1 MYATVFTSLLMA
13 VAVWAQDGPRIE
25 TPASVVQC
33 QPARLMWS
41 GGSPPYW
48 ITVIPAGQAGAA
60 PIMTL
65 KDSTTD
71 TSMTWNVN
79 LAPTTQVTLQI
90 RDGAGNVQFS
100 SPITIQAGSDT
111 ACMSAAATGTNS
123 AGAEAGA
130 SGAPT
135 NSGSAPAASGSTPAA
150 GGSASGSAPAAS
162 ASTPAASASAPA
174 PSPSSAAKPTSSAA
188 APSGSASASHSG
200 SAAASA
206 SSAPA
211 AKPSSGAS
219 AANVPIIGAAAVAA
233 AIMAYPTEQH
243 IPPHYLNLSI
253 SLSSPTY
260 EAPRT
265 TPIPAPKAHYLFAS
279 NTYLHPRHLQ
289 TICNN
294 IKIVAH
300 QLRIPSLWHESYR
313 ARARARTRPSIASS
327 RFPTVLDPSL
337 HLGASH
343 STSASFLTPF
353 LDKRGRPRGASLF
366 SFST

>member
-1 MYATVFTSLLMA
+1 MYTSVFTSLLMA

-79 LAPTTQVTLQI
+79 LAPNTQVSLQI
-90 RDGAGNVQFS
+90 RDGSGNVQFS
-100 SPITIQAGSDT
+100 SPITVQAGSDT
-111 ACMSAAATGTNS
+111 ACMSASATGTDS

-150 GGSASGSAPAAS
+150 GDSASASAPAAS

-174 PSPSSAAKPTSSAA
+174 ASPSSAAKPTSSAA
-188 APSGSASASHSG
+188 VPSGSASQSG

-206 SSAPA
+206 STPPA
-211 AKPSSGAS
+211 ATTSQSNADAL

-233 AIMAYPTEQH
+233 AIMAY
-243 IPPHYLNLSI
+243 
-253 SLSSPTY
+253 
-260 EAPRT
+260 
-265 TPIPAPKAHYLFAS
+265 
-279 NTYLHPRHLQ
+279 
-289 TICNN
+289 
-294 IKIVAH
+294 V
-300 QLRIPSLWHESYR
+300 
-313 ARARARTRPSIASS
+313 
-327 RFPTVLDPSL
+327 
-337 HLGASH
+337 
-343 STSASFLTPF
+343 
-353 LDKRGRPRGASLF
+353 
-366 SFST
+366 